1 MWRRAA
7 VAAAIVVVAGV
18 VALQVFGD
26 TAASNGAYAGLSAQR
41 LPLRLTLAGD
51 PQRLSLDVTWSTP
64 CKEVTRTARRNV
76 VAVGSDGTFA
86 WQADHV
92 DVVDG
97 GDGDEVRETYRLR
110 GRRNDDGSLSGVW
123 HADTGYY
130 NGESRAVEHPCT
142 SGDVAFT
149 VRRGGGTEKPAPKT
163 DAAGRLVVSLE
174 APTYAVA
181 VGDGH
186 TWLLDAGTPA
196 RSSSASPAKLRLTPV
211 DPRTGA
217 VGASTALKQ
226 AAEPSPQYFTA
237 GEGAAWVLDDPV
249 RRRLSRIDA
258 RTGRVALTPTAPSP
272 LAGAG
277 SPAVLGIAAGSGGVW
292 LLDENGGRV
301 VRLDARS
308 GRTTHSIALPVRR
321 RRGCTPDLGAVEQIT
336 TGDGDVWATASTS
349 QDCPA
354 DGRRLSQYYRTLSQI
369 DARTNRVIH
378 TFALGHRYVPYQGL
392 QAPIAASRAGVFG
405 LTCGIFPSGDRESL
419 CGQAKLQRFDVRG
432 GPRTLATLPR
442 GKIVGVAVTRDA
454 VWVSERLG
462 SGPGGAVYRVDRQT
476 KRRTTALRTTGEPS
490 NLATG
495 SGGVWVVD
503 GGERELVRIPA

>member
-1 MWRRAA
+1 MWRPAA
-7 VAAAIVVVAGV
+7 VAAAIAVVLGV
-18 VALQVFGD
+18 VAFQVFGD
-26 TAASNGAYAGLSAQR
+26 TAASSGEYVGRTAQR

-51 PQRLSLDVTWSTP
+51 PQKLSLDVTWSTP
-64 CKEVTRTARRNV
+64 CRDVARTVRRDV
-76 VAVGSDGTFA
+76 VAVGSDGAFS
-86 WQADHV
+86 WHADHV
-92 DVVDG
+92 DIVDG
-97 GDGDEVRETYRLR
+97 GDGDELRQSYRLR
-110 GRRNDDGSLSGVW
+110 GRRNDDGTLSGTW

-149 VRRGGGTEKPAPKT
+149 VRQGGGSEKPPPKT

-174 APTYAVA
+174 STTYAVA

-217 VGASTALKQ
+217 VGASTPLKP
-226 AAEPSPQYFTA
+226 AAEPSSQYFTA
-237 GEGAAWVLDDPV
+237 GEGAAWVLADPV
-249 RRRLSRIDA
+249 RRRLHRIDA

-272 LAGAG
+272 LAYAG
-277 SPAVLGIAAGSGGVW
+277 SPAVLGIVAGSGGVW
-292 LLDENGGRV
+292 LLDDTGGRV
-301 VRLDARS
+301 VRLD
-308 GRTTHSIALPVRR
+308 GRTGRATRTITLPVPRR
-321 RRGCTPDLGAVEQIT
+321 PGCTPDLGAVEQIT
-336 TGDGDVWATASTS
+336 TGAGDVWATASTP

-354 DGRRLSQYYRTLSQI
+354 DGRRLSNYYRTLSQI

-378 TFALGHRYVPYQGL
+378 TFALGHRYRPYQGL
-392 QAPIAASRAGVFG
+392 EAPIAASRAGVFG
-405 LTCGIFPSGDRESL
+405 LSCGIFPSGDRESL

-462 SGPGGAVYRVDRQT
+462 TGPGGAVYRVDRRT
-476 KRRTTALRTTGEPS
+476 KRRTTVLRTTGEPS
-490 NLATG
+490 NLTAG
-495 SGGVWVVD
+495 DGGVWVVD
-503 GGERELVRIPA
+503 GGERRLVRIPA